1 MSHRQRMDRD
11 RAAADGSA
19 QLRAARAL
27 ALEAQL
33 LRARSRRD
41 RRWAAETQERASE
54 LTAGV
59 RAWQDGLGAVF
70 DLEDADE
77 LEDVSPVLE
86 RVPDC

>member
-1 MSHRQRMDRD
+1 MDRD
-11 RAAADGSA
+11 FAPAGGSE
-19 QLRAARAL
+19 QLSAARSL

-41 RRWAAETQERASE
+41 RRSAVEAQERASE
-54 LTAGV
+54 LAACV
-59 RAWQDGLGAVF
+59 RAWRGGLGAVF

-86 RVPDC
+86 PVPDC